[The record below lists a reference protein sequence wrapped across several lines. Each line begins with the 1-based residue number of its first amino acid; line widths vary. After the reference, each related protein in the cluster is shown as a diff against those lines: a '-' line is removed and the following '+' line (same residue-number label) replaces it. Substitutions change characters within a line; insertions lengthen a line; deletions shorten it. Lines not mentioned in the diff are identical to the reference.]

1 MAKYYILLFFLS
13 NSQNF
18 ITYSRRVWHPCH
30 THYICLAIMAEW
42 IWQGCHILLHL
53 VYKDVAVPICK
64 IVYILVAVISFLSLL
79 YFRYSEYSL
88 CLHL

>member
-1 MAKYYILLFFLS
+1 
-13 NSQNF
+13 
-18 ITYSRRVWHPCH
+18 
-30 THYICLAIMAEW
+30 MAEW